1 VSGVVPDAVG
11 LAYPVAVDQI
21 RGDEIRESDA
31 RRVANG
37 EWCIAQRPADR
48 PPHIDDLEAMAKQ
61 FFGFLTHQVT
71 DPLLVA
77 LRLGEAGARVLVHG
91 RDAERGIRIVADI
104 EKAGG
109 AATFFRADLASLAEV
124 RRLAA
129 AVREETNASRSNRS
143 CRT

>member
-1 VSGVVPDAVG
+1 LFGIATIVAVLSLVSGVVPDAVG

-61 FFGFLTHQVT
+61 FFGFLAHQVA
-71 DPLLVA
+71 DPL
-77 LRLGEAGARVLVHG
+77 RAGFY
-91 RDAERGIRIVADI
+91 RIVVVDT
-104 EKAGG
+104 GH
-109 AATFFRADLASLAEV
+109 
-124 RRLAA
+124 RLA
-129 AVREETNASRSNRS
+129 RRPR
-143 CRT
+143 